1 MCASTKSNIHAD
13 LEIKEEQFPV
23 EEGRRKSGGGGVRTD
38 DGAILD
44 DSTSY
49 LRRREV
55 EVILRRKFRLIGAA
69 RRTKRRFRKRV
80 TQGRVKRTRWFGR
93 CNTARQRVAGIIM
106 LYSSSASR
114 HAMFRSNRRFKPG
127 D

>member
-1 MCASTKSNIHAD
+1 MET
-13 LEIKEEQFPV
+13 LREIKEERSTV
-23 EEGRRKSGGGGVRTD
+23 NGGRQKSGEGGVRAND
-38 DGAILD
+38 DAGSD

-49 LRRREV
+49 LRRREI
-55 EVILRRKFRLIGAA
+55 EAILRRKFRLFGVTGK
-69 RRTKRRFRKRV
+69 TKRRFRKRV

-93 CNTARQRVAGIIM
+93 YNTARLRVAGIIM

-114 HAMFRSNRRFKPG
+114 HAIFWSNKRFKPG